1 MGRAWSHHGSKRR
14 RCGYLTFLTFDLAGE
29 YVTMNKILRLP
40 VALVIMISFS
50 FLNSARGAEEPEAQ
64 GPSDRKI
71 QLAGGALT
79 LEAPK
84 SWEKKKPRFNI
95 IEYEF
100 SAKGPDEESAAARIT
115 IMGAGGS
122 LKANVDRWKSQFRQ
136 VTSAKQTESK
146 IGGQTVHLIDI
157 KGVYRDRAGGPFS
170 GGKEKLLPD
179 YRMLGAIVVTDG
191 KGQYFIKIIGPEK
204 TLAKQ
209 DKELEAALKTMKLD
223 PSKKPTDR

>member
-29 YVTMNKILRLP
+29 YVTMNKILRLQ
-40 VALVIMISFS
+40 VALVIMVSFS

-100 SAKGPDEESAAARIT
+100 IAKNSNRFKIFFDKNSFEFKGWETKDAYSNVVNFSIINLEENIVIENDFFRIP
-115 IMGAGGS
+115 
-122 LKANVDRWKSQFRQ
+122 
-136 VTSAKQTESK
+136 E
-146 IGGQTVHLIDI
+146 
-157 KGVYRDRAGGPFS
+157 
-170 GGKEKLLPD
+170 EKDL
-179 YRMLGAIVVTDG
+179 
-191 KGQYFIKIIGPEK
+191 
-204 TLAKQ
+204 
-209 DKELEAALKTMKLD
+209 
-223 PSKKPTDR
+223 